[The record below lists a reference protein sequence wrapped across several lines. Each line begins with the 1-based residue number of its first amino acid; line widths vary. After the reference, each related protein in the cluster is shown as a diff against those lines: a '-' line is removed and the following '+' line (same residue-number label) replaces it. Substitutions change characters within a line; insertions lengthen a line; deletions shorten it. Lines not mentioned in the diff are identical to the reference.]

1 MKALAL
7 TFLFLLIAV
16 NEAKVFTKCELA
28 SILKGKGMDGY
39 HGYSLGNW
47 ICMAYHESRY
57 NSRAVGPRNSDGSR
71 DYGIFQ
77 INSRYWCKN
86 NQGPTANGCNKPCSG
101 KTPNSAYSAPEG
113 KQNPSALVYTFQ
125 TSYSTQ
131 LEDEKWHFMLY
142 TSCIKSRLHC

>member
-1 MKALAL
+1 NHSLFLIALAL

-101 KTPNSAYSAPEG
+101 KTPNAQVKGSNFITRTPISKVPDQVLSAFC
-113 KQNPSALVYTFQ
+113 QRNLVFG
-125 TSYSTQ
+125 
-131 LEDEKWHFMLY
+131 LW
-142 TSCIKSRLHC
+142 